1 MPKKNGYR
9 MGTRRNRRQEDSVD
23 YKHER
28 CSNSLVVREIQMKTV
43 QWHIFSHLSDCQ
55 KLKTW
60 PHQGLAKCE
69 DFYTVPLGMKIGK
82 MTLGK
87 TFSFFTSTDVLQRQ
101 SSINAWGNMFIQE
114 CSLRHCSQ
122 EWETNGM
129 SIIQRRDKWS
139 LLYIWE
145 RILCNNWMNVWDKP
159 G

>member
-28 CSNSLVVREIQMKTV
+28 CSNSLVVREIQMRTI

-60 PHQGLAKCE
+60 PHQRLAKCG

-87 TFSFFTSTDVLQRQ
+87 TFSFFHIYRCTPETIQHKCMRKHVYTR
-101 SSINAWGNMFIQE
+101 MFAAA
-114 CSLRHCSQ
+114 LFP
-122 EWETNGM
+122 GV
-129 SIIQRRDKWS
+129 RDQW
-139 LLYIWE
+139 
-145 RILCNNWMNVWDKP
+145 NVYHSEK